1 MEKRAIT
8 LLLLA
13 FNISVLIGQN
23 SISAIVKDGNTG
35 EPLVGATLII
45 EDTQLGGVTDSNGTV
60 SISNIPDGKYEV
72 QVRFI
77 GYGQEEKQLEFPMQS
92 NEPVEFELEEEEDE
106 LDEVIVSTTR
116 SSRTIKDIPTRIET
130 IAGEELEEKSN
141 MKSGDIR
148 MLLSESTGIQTQQT
162 SATSANASI
171 RIQGL
176 DGRYTQILKDG
187 FPLYAG
193 ASSGLGLLQIPP
205 LDLKQAEVIK
215 GSSSTLYGGGAIAG
229 LVNLISKT
237 PTEKRELAFHLN
249 GSSGRGFDING
260 FYGQRFK
267 KIGTTIFVS
276 HNRNWAYD
284 PAKTGLTA
292 IPKFERYTLNPK
304 LFVYFSEKSKL
315 VFGVN
320 TTYENRLGGDL
331 KYIQGKGDSTHSYY
345 EKNLTQRYSTQLAY
359 DLNFKGI
366 HHIGFKNSIS
376 YFNRKINIPRYQFD
390 GTQVASFTEINY
402 SNSKEKIEWVTG
414 VNVWTDN
421 FREKQ
426 PDSIS
431 KRNYDLITVG
441 AFGQNLWKATKWLNL
456 ETGFRVDYVVNRGF
470 AFLPRLSALFKI
482 TPELTSRIGGG
493 FGYKAATIFTEESE
507 RVQYKN
513 VLAIIPSNRM
523 ERSYGT
529 NVDFNYRTSFADG
542 KVTFSANQ
550 LFFFTYIN
558 KPLLLQRSSTGLYQF
573 INANGNLN
581 TKGTETNIKIGYDD
595 FKLFLGYTF
604 TDARLVQDGGS
615 NSNPLTPKHRL
626 NAVLMYELEDVL
638 KVGLEAYY
646 FSPQKLSDGTTGK
659 QYVICGFMIEKLWKR
674 VSVYLNF
681 ENFLDVRQTRYG
693 NIYTG
698 SVTEPIFRDVYA
710 PLDGFLVNGGI
721 KIRL

>member
-1 MEKRAIT
+1 M
-8 LLLLA
+8 
-13 FNISVLIGQN
+13 
-23 SISAIVKDGNTG
+23 
-35 EPLVGATLII
+35 
-45 EDTQLGGVTDSNGTV
+45 
-60 SISNIPDGKYEV
+60 
-72 QVRFI
+72 
-77 GYGQEEKQLEFPMQS
+77 
-92 NEPVEFELEEEEDE
+92 
-106 LDEVIVSTTR
+106 
-116 SSRTIKDIPTRIET
+116 
-130 IAGEELEEKSN
+130 
-141 MKSGDIR
+141 
-148 MLLSESTGIQTQQT
+148 
-162 SATSANASI
+162 
-171 RIQGL
+171 
-176 DGRYTQILKDG
+176 
-187 FPLYAG
+187 
-193 ASSGLGLLQIPP
+193 
-205 LDLKQAEVIK
+205 
-215 GSSSTLYGGGAIAG
+215 
-229 LVNLISKT
+229 
-237 PTEKRELAFHLN
+237 
-249 GSSGRGFDING
+249 
-260 FYGQRFK
+260 
-267 KIGTTIFVS
+267 
-276 HNRNWAYD
+276 
-284 PAKTGLTA
+284 TA

-304 LFVYFSEKSKL
+304 LFVYFNEKSKL
-315 VFGVN
+315 VFGLN

-431 KRNYDLITVG
+431 KRNYDLITIG

-456 ETGFRVDYVVNRGF
+456 ETGFRVDYVLNRGF

-604 TDARLVQDGGS
+604 TDARLVQDGVS

-659 QYVICGFMIEKLWKR
+659 QYVICGFMIEKLWKI

-698 SVTEPIFRDVYA
+698 SVTEPVFRDVYA